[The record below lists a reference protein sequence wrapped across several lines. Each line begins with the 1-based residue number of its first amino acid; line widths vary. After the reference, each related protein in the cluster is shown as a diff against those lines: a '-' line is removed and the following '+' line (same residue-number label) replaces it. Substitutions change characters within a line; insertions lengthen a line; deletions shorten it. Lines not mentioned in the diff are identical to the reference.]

1 MDRPTLA
8 LTLGDPAGVGPE
20 IMAKAL
26 AEGSVYDLLKPVAI
40 GSRGVLEQVIEGAR
54 SALSVRV
61 VDAPADARGE
71 RGTVDLIEAGDLAQ
85 ARFGEIDASHGRAAL
100 DWIER
105 ACALAR
111 DGAVDGIV
119 TGPINKEAARA
130 GGMTFPGHTE
140 MLADLL
146 GADPGGVFTMFV
158 VGKLRIFFL
167 TRHLSL
173 RDAIDALTV
182 ERVHDG
188 IVRVDVLLRELGVPD
203 PHVALAALNPHAGE
217 GGMMGDE
224 EIHVLRPAVEQ
235 ARADGIRVSGP
246 VPADAVFHQGR
257 EGRFDGVISLFHDQ
271 GHIASKTLD
280 FFGTV
285 SATLGLPVIRTSVD
299 HGTAFDIAG
308 TWTADARG
316 QINALRVAAELV
328 ATKRAG
334 VRVTGS
340 DLAIER

>member
-8 LTLGDPAGVGPE
+8 LTLGDPAGIGPE

-26 AEGSVYDLLKPVAI
+26 AEGSAYNLLRPVVV
-40 GSRGVLEQVIEGAR
+40 GSRGVLEQVIEGAGLDLR
-54 SALSVRV
+54 IHAI
-61 VDAPADARGE
+61 DAPADARAE
-71 RGTVDLIEAGDLAQ
+71 RGTVDLIDVGSLAE
-85 ARFGEIDASHGRAAL
+85 ARFGEIDAEHGRAGL

-105 ACALAR
+105 ACALANE
-111 DGAVDGIV
+111 GAVDGIV

-130 GGMTFPGHTE
+130 GGLKVPGHTE
-140 MLADLL
+140 LLADLL
-146 GADPGGVFTMFV
+146 GADPDGVFTMFV
-158 VGKLRIFFL
+158 AGRLRIFFL

-173 RDAIDALTV
+173 RDAIDALTIA
-182 ERVHDG
+182 RVHDG
-188 IVRVDVLLRELGVPD
+188 IVRVDGLLRELGVDD

-224 EIHVLRPAVEQ
+224 EIEILRPAVER

-246 VPADAVFHQGR
+246 VPADAVFHQGH

-299 HGTAFDIAG
+299 HGTAFDLAG
-308 TWTADARG
+308 TWQADARG
-316 QINALRVAAELV
+316 QINALRVGAELLRLRRPSSQARTAADV
-328 ATKRAG
+328 
-334 VRVTGS
+334 S
-340 DLAIER
+340 

>member
-8 LTLGDPAGVGPE
+8 LTLGDPAGIGPE

-26 AEGSVYDLLKPVAI
+26 AEGSAYDLLKPVVI
-40 GSRGVLEQVIEGAR
+40 GSRGVLEQVVEGAGLDLRIR
-54 SALSVRV
+54 S
-61 VDAPADARGE
+61 VDSPADARGE
-71 RGTVDLIEAGDLAQ
+71 RGTVDLLDLGNLAE
-85 ARFGEIDASHGRAAL
+85 ARFGEIDAAHGRAAL
-100 DWIER
+100 EWIER

-111 DGAVDGIV
+111 EGAVDGIV

-130 GGMTFPGHTE
+130 GGLKFPGHTE
-140 MLADLL
+140 LLADLL
-146 GADPGGVFTMFV
+146 GADPDGVFTMFV
-158 VGKLRIFFL
+158 VGRLRIFFL

-188 IVRVDVLLRELGVPD
+188 IVRVNGLLGELGVDD
-203 PHVALAALNPHAGE
+203 PRVALAALNPHAGE

-224 EIHVLRPAVEQ
+224 EIRVLRPAVEL
-235 ARADGIRVSGP
+235 AREDGVRVSGP

-257 EGRFDGVISLFHDQ
+257 EGRFDGVISLYHDQ

-299 HGTAFDIAG
+299 HGTAFDLAG
-308 TWTADARG
+308 TWRADARG
-316 QINALRVAAELV
+316 QVNAIRVAAELLSRPSSPPDV
-328 ATKRAG
+328 SAAAKATA
-334 VRVTGS
+334 
-340 DLAIER
+340 